1 MLDEAD
7 KACDIEMENQIRT
20 VVAFSLSPI
29 DRKPASFARNAD
41 GGTHFLSEWTI
52 ALLRNVSH
60 LCSAL
65 GQQLRG
71 VAHHASR
78 EQRRRNA
85 GRSQQRRFNRH
96 ALGHRQHTIRTIPM
110 IVRMQ
115 DTLLETLRSIPA
127 PPVLVFVNSIAAI
140 ENLVSML
147 RLEQFHVCGI
157 HSEYPQELRSAI
169 VRAFR
174 EGGVDVLVCA
184 SLLERGIDFDVD
196 EVILYE
202 VPDTIEKVKHRAGRT
217 GRGGRKGK
225 VTVLITKECK
235 ILGEYKRL
243 LKSSRQVR

>member
-1 MLDEAD
+1 M
-7 KACDIEMENQIRT
+7 
-20 VVAFSLSPI
+20 
-29 DRKPASFARNAD
+29 
-41 GGTHFLSEWTI
+41 
-52 ALLRNVSH
+52 
-60 LCSAL
+60 
-65 GQQLRG
+65 
-71 VAHHASR
+71 
-78 EQRRRNA
+78 
-85 GRSQQRRFNRH
+85 
-96 ALGHRQHTIRTIPM
+96 
-110 IVRMQ
+110 VRMQ
-115 DTLLETLRSIPA
+115 DMLLETLRSIPA

-157 HSEYPQELRSAI
+157 HSEYPQELRAAI

-174 EGGVDVLVCA
+174 EGGIDVLVCA

-217 GRGGRKGK
+217 GRGGRKGR

-243 LKSSRQVR
+243 LKSSRQVRQRVVLHM